1 MTIENIILLWLT
13 LLGCLMLFLYGIKEM
28 SMGLMQ
34 LAGSNLRA
42 WLRNLSQHRL
52 PGFCLGA
59 WITMVIQSSSAMTV
73 MAVSMVNAG
82 LLSLRQSISL
92 IMGANVGTTI
102 TALFIALVGF
112 QWHLGFIAI
121 PLIVLSIPFTY
132 AGKVS
137 YKPLCETIIGL
148 SLMMFG
154 FCLFIDQ
161 MPVMDASRFPD
172 LTGWVQMLS
181 RFGFG
186 SVCLSL
192 VLGIVVT
199 MLLQSSAATILIA
212 MVLCSSGWLT
222 LPMAAAMVVGDN
234 VGTTLSAL
242 TASRQT
248 NVSARRAAWS
258 HLVFNLFGMLL
269 SLLIA
274 YPLWYFAGG
283 NVYMLGVSGAVAV
296 ALFHFCLN
304 MVSAMLLIWF
314 VPQFSD
320 LLCKFIPDN
329 ENDEDEF
336 HLNFIRG
343 GLLDTAEFSVEE
355 ARKETVLFGERCQR
369 MLDLTDKFVHM
380 PNKGEGISHAFSR
393 IEKYEK
399 ITDRLELEIVR
410 YLNDMDK
417 SNVSERA
424 AARIRS
430 LFKAV
435 DELESIGD
443 CCYNIARAVVRRNEA
458 GVSFIRMQQN
468 NIDRMFQETR
478 IFMDMMVQ
486 MMHKN
491 SLSMADLN
499 RAYNQE
505 DVVNS
510 LRNQYRE
517 QNIGN
522 VQHGYYTYQSGVLYM
537 DVLSGCEK
545 LCDFIVNVLEA
556 LAEQDNV
563 PARDED
569 EVSYFEK

>member
-1 MTIENIILLWLT
+1 MEVENSIILCLT
-13 LLGCLMLFLYGIKEM
+13 LLGCLALFLYGMKEM
-28 SMGLMQ
+28 SHGLMQ
-34 LAGSNLRA
+34 MAGSHLRA
-42 WLRNLSQHRL
+42 WLRTLPQNRL
-52 PGFCLGA
+52 VGFGLGA

-73 MAVSMVNAG
+73 MVVSMVNAG
-82 LLSLRQSISL
+82 MLSLRQSIAL

-102 TALFIALVGF
+102 TALFIAVVGYKC
-112 QWHLGFIAI
+112 HLGFVAV
-121 PLIVLSIPFTY
+121 PLIALTLPFTY
-132 AGKVS
+132 SGRAR
-137 YKPLCETIIGL
+137 YKTICEVVMGM
-148 SLMMFG
+148 SLMIFG
-154 FCLFIDQ
+154 FCTFIEQLPNSSDG
-161 MPVMDASRFPD
+161 VFPD
-172 LTGWVQMLS
+172 LTSWMTAIAQW
-181 RFGFG
+181 
-186 SVCLSL
+186 
-192 VLGIVVT
+192 GIGAALLCFAIGAGVT
-199 MLLQSSAATILIA
+199 MLLQSSAATIFLA
-212 MVLCSSGWLT
+212 MALCASGWIT

-234 VGTTLSAL
+234 VGTTLSAIM
-242 TASRQT
+242 ASRSA
-248 NVSARRAAWS
+248 NVPARRAAWS
-258 HLVFNLFGMLL
+258 HLMFNLLG
-269 SLLIA
+269 LLISLA
-274 YPLWYFAGG
+274 IVYPLWCVLEGPEYLVGT
-283 NVYMLGVSGAVAV
+283 SGAIVI
-296 ALFHFCLN
+296 ALLHLFFNLG
-304 MVSAMLLIWF
+304 SALILIWF
-314 VPQFSD
+314 IPQEAK
-320 LLCKFIPDN
+320 LLCRFIPEN
-329 ENDEDEF
+329 EADEDEF

-355 ARKETVLFGERCQR
+355 ARKETVLFGQRCQR
-369 MLDLTDKFVHM
+369 MLELTEKFEHL

-417 SNVSERA
+417 SNISERA

-430 LFKAV
+430 IFKAV

-443 CCYNIARAVVRRNEA
+443 CCYNLARAVMRRNQA
-458 GVSFIRMQQN
+458 GVTFIRMQQN
-468 NIDRMFQETR
+468 NIDRMFQETEV
-478 IFMDMMVQ
+478 FMNMMVQ
-486 MMHKN
+486 MMRKN

-569 EVSYFEK
+569 ELPQED

>member
-1 MTIENIILLWLT
+1 MTIGNILLLCLT
-13 LLGCLMLFLYGIKEM
+13 LLGCVTLFLYEIREM
-28 SMGLMQ
+28 SHGLMQ
-34 LAGSNLRA
+34 MAGSRMRA
-42 WLRNLSQHRL
+42 WLRGLSQNRL
-52 PGFCLGA
+52 SGFCLGA
-59 WITMVIQSSSAMTV
+59 WITMIIQSSSAMTV
-73 MAVSMVNAG
+73 MSVSMVNAG
-82 LLSLRQSISL
+82 LLSLRQSIAL

-102 TALFIALVGF
+102 TVLFIALVGY
-112 QWHLGFIAI
+112 QWQLGFLAI
-121 PLIVLSIPFTY
+121 PFIVLSLPFIYSGRVRFKTMSE
-132 AGKVS
+132 VV
-137 YKPLCETIIGL
+137 IGL
-148 SLMMFG
+148 SLMIFG
-154 FCLFIDQ
+154 FCSFINYL
-161 MPVMDASRFPD
+161 PVAGQGEFHD
-172 LTGWVQMLS
+172 LEMWMSAIGGW
-181 RFGFG
+181 GIG
-186 SVCLSL
+186 SVLIALISG
-192 VLGIVVT
+192 VVVT
-199 MLLQSSAATILIA
+199 MLLQSSAATILLA
-212 MVLCSSGWLT
+212 MVFCSSGWFT
-222 LPMAAAMVVGDN
+222 LPMSAAMVVGDN

-242 TASRQT
+242 MASRNA
-248 NVSARRAAWS
+248 NVPARRAAWS
-258 HLVFNLFGMLL
+258 HLAFNLLGMLISML
-269 SLLIA
+269 VV
-274 YPLWYFAGG
+274 YPLWYAFAGPD
-283 NVYMLGVSGAVAV
+283 YLLGSDGAITI
-296 ALFHFCLN
+296 ALFHFFFNL
-304 MVSAMLLIWF
+304 VSALLLIGF
-314 VPQFSD
+314 VPQEAR
-320 LLCKFIPDN
+320 LLSYFIP
-329 ENDEDEF
+329 ENDADEDEF

-369 MLDLTDKFVHM
+369 MLDLVDKFEHM

-417 SNVSERA
+417 SNISERA

-430 LFKAV
+430 IFKAV

-443 CCYNIARAVVRRNEA
+443 CCYNIARAVMRRNQA
-458 GVSFIRMQQN
+458 GITFIRMQQN
-468 NIDRMFQETR
+468 NIDRMFQETD
-478 IFMDMMVQ
+478 IFMSMMVQ
-486 MMHKN
+486 MMRKN

-505 DVVNS
+505 DIVNS

-569 EVSYFEK
+569 ELPLE